1 MPCPL
6 LTELSSRDLVAD
18 ATPGLAERLAQGP
31 ITGYVGFAPTA
42 DSLHVGSLV
51 PVMGLA
57 WLQRLGGRPIALV
70 GGGTGLVGDPSGK
83 RGERPMLSPDQVEAN
98 AAGIRKQLERFLSF
112 EGANAALL
120 LNNAEWLGGIRL
132 LDFLRDVGKHFT
144 VNYMLQKDSVK
155 SRMDAGI
162 SFTEFSYMLVQA
174 YDFWHLRRTCACELQ
189 MGGTD
194 QWGNITAGIELIA
207 RRDSATA
214 HGLVFPLLTAAGGS
228 KFGKSEGENVWVDS
242 ARTSPYKF
250 YQFWLNTDDPDVER
264 ALKTF
269 TFRTLAE

>member
-1 MPCPL
+1 MPSL
-6 LTELSSRDLVAD
+6 LTVLTERGLVHD
-18 ATPGLAERLAQGP
+18 ATPGLAERLAEGP
-31 ITGYVGFAPTA
+31 ISGYIGFDPTA
-42 DSLHVGSLV
+42 DSLHAGSLV

-83 RGERPMLSPDQVEAN
+83 RGERPMLSPEQVEAN

-120 LNNAEWLGGIRL
+120 LNNVEWLGGVRL

-162 SFTEFSYMLVQA
+162 SFTEVSY
-174 YDFWHLRRTCACELQ
+174 
-189 MGGTD
+189 
-194 QWGNITAGIELIA
+194 
-207 RRDSATA
+207 
-214 HGLVFPLLTAAGGS
+214 
-228 KFGKSEGENVWVDS
+228 
-242 ARTSPYKF
+242 
-250 YQFWLNTDDPDVER
+250 
-264 ALKTF
+264 
-269 TFRTLAE
+269 